1 MARILCVLGITL
13 LITLVTTSRSYAAA
27 KRPPNL
33 EAFPYELVEAVN
45 ALRASYGLAPY
56 TISSILMA
64 TAQNQADDM
73 AATGRA
79 SHTGAGDSSVTD
91 RLLAVSYPLDGDLS
105 LAGFRAE
112 NVTSGRESMSAQAA
126 VDQWAGDSVHLKTM
140 ISPDLTEIGAGVSVN
155 NGKVYFVID
164 CARPTNSGVPQ
175 VLGTSVV
182 GASTDPTSRGI
193 PIPVAMA
200 TPNADGDIIHEVKE
214 GQTLWQI
221 AISYNT
227 TIDEIKRLN
236 NLFDNNI
243 YPVTKLLIRK
253 TVTLT
258 PTLPVDYPTIEM
270 ASSPAQNP
278 TVTVTALGAT
288 LTSTPLNPSL
298 PASAN
303 NLIGIVIGI
312 LAVAILGGG
321 IIAWLGSAKK

>member
-1 MARILCVLGITL
+1 
-13 LITLVTTSRSYAAA
+13 
-27 KRPPNL
+27 
-33 EAFPYELVEAVN
+33 
-45 ALRASYGLAPY
+45 
-56 TISSILMA
+56 
-64 TAQNQADDM
+64 
-73 AATGRA
+73 
-79 SHTGAGDSSVTD
+79 
-91 RLLAVSYPLDGDLS
+91 
-105 LAGFRAE
+105 
-112 NVTSGRESMSAQAA
+112 
-126 VDQWAGDSVHLKTM
+126 M